1 MLETPFMT
9 NAIATNAFD
18 DQLEGIYGN
27 APFSNENNL
36 VSSGNATKVESN
48 TVLGGV
54 EVATR
59 PGGLAYLFTPSRE
72 KHETKLLLPSCLQV
86 RVDRPKKQAQE
97 IRCNLEFKNTL
108 MKTNLE
114 KLELTRKKK
123 HASFEAHHGEV
134 QQRRQE
140 LLDNRQLKLTF
151 SMKCKQGKAKHNKK
165 VIQMKKKDRFRLVQ
179 ERRNMLRMRKEM
191 LREIRKPES
200 MEETVTD
207 LEANNG
213 EENPN
218 LPPEDVEDQDEQ
230 VGEQNK
236 ESKDGVVLDQAE
248 GEDRVKEDGDRVS
261 HDDEGETKD
270 ESETQVE
277 EEEDDRRMDETDN
290 GDHGNGCDTE
300 NDQRGDGRFNLVDAA
315 EGTVDEDSDNSE
327 DNTENYQILISGSAQ
342 GDAGQG
348 RVDEDS
354 NSSDDNTEHIG
365 VRSGSLVE
373 DGDYQEDR
381 VRRGEAYQNIRHA
394 LELEAQYQ
402 IDLQNDLDPTSASS
416 MERRG
421 RQVAA
426 LLYYSVAIRAVQD
439 QIGDLSARRTD
450 GISRTGLLPILFEES
465 QPAMGDYF
473 AEGDDTPSDTDDE
486 YHEMGL
492 EEIVDTVPVEREFF
506 EGDYNSASRRSRF
519 NRRGH

>member
-1 MLETPFMT
+1 MQKIE
-9 NAIATNAFD
+9 
-18 DQLEGIYGN
+18 
-27 APFSNENNL
+27 
-36 VSSGNATKVESN
+36 
-48 TVLGGV
+48 
-54 EVATR
+54 
-59 PGGLAYLFTPSRE
+59 LA
-72 KHETKLLLPSCLQV
+72 
-86 RVDRPKKQAQE
+86 
-97 IRCNLEFKNTL
+97 
-108 MKTNLE
+108 
-114 KLELTRKKK
+114 RKKK
-123 HASFEAHHGEV
+123 RASFEAHYGEV

-151 SMKCKQGKAKHNKK
+151 SMKCKQGKAKHNKE
-165 VIQMKKKDRFRLVQ
+165 VIQKKKEDGFRLVHKK
-179 ERRNMLRMRKEM
+179 RNMLRMRKEV

-207 LEANNG
+207 LEIYNG

-236 ESKDGVVLDQAE
+236 ESKDGVILDQAE
-248 GEDRVKEDGDRVS
+248 GEDKGKEDGDGVS
-261 HDDEGETKD
+261 RDDEGERKD
-270 ESETQVE
+270 ESERQVE
-277 EEEDDRRMDETDN
+277 EEEDDHRMDETDN
-290 GDHGNGCDTE
+290 GNHGNGCDTE
-300 NDQRGDGRFNLVDAA
+300 NDQRGDGRSNLADAA
-315 EGTVDEDSDNSE
+315 EGTVDGDRPDSNNSE
-327 DNTENYQILISGSAQ
+327 DNTENPQILISASAQ
-342 GDAGQG
+342 GDATQR

-365 VRSGSLVE
+365 VRSGPLVE
-373 DGDYQEDR
+373 YGDYQEAR
-381 VRRGEAYQNIRHA
+381 PRGGEAYENVRHA

-426 LLYYSVAIRAVQD
+426 LIYYSVAIRAVQD

-492 EEIVDTVPVEREFF
+492 EESVDTVPVEREFF
-506 EGDYNSASRRSRF
+506 QGEYNDASRRSRF

>member
-1 MLETPFMT
+1 
-9 NAIATNAFD
+9 
-18 DQLEGIYGN
+18 
-27 APFSNENNL
+27 
-36 VSSGNATKVESN
+36 
-48 TVLGGV
+48 
-54 EVATR
+54 
-59 PGGLAYLFTPSRE
+59 
-72 KHETKLLLPSCLQV
+72 
-86 RVDRPKKQAQE
+86 
-97 IRCNLEFKNTL
+97 
-108 MKTNLE
+108 
-114 KLELTRKKK
+114 
-123 HASFEAHHGEV
+123 
-134 QQRRQE
+134 
-140 LLDNRQLKLTF
+140 
-151 SMKCKQGKAKHNKK
+151 
-165 VIQMKKKDRFRLVQ
+165 
-179 ERRNMLRMRKEM
+179 MRKEV
-191 LREIRKPES
+191 LREIRKSES

-207 LEANNG
+207 LKANNG

-230 VGEQNK
+230 FGEQNK
-236 ESKDGVVLDQAE
+236 ESKDGVILDQAE
-248 GEDRVKEDGDRVS
+248 GEDRGKEDGDGVS
-261 HDDEGETKD
+261 HEGDEGERKD
-270 ESETQVE
+270 ESERQVE
-277 EEEDDRRMDETDN
+277 EEEDDRIMDETDN
-290 GDHGNGCDTE
+290 GNHGNGCDTD
-300 NDQRGDGRFNLVDAA
+300 NDQRGDGRFNLADAA
-315 EGTVDEDSDNSE
+315 EGTVDGDRPDSNNSE
-327 DNTENYQILISGSAQ
+327 DNTENPQILVSGSAQ
-342 GDAGQG
+342 GDATQR

-365 VRSGSLVE
+365 VRRGPLVE
-373 DGDYQEDR
+373 DGGYQEDR

-426 LLYYSVAIRAVQD
+426 LIYYSVAIRAVQD

-492 EEIVDTVPVEREFF
+492 EESVDTVPVEREFF
-506 EGDYNSASRRSRF
+506 QGEYNDASRRSRF